1 MTPAL
6 MRCLAVDDEPLAL
19 RILEDFIGKV
29 PGLELAGTAS
39 SAIAAGE
46 VLKREAIDL
55 IFLDINM
62 PHLTGI
68 DFVRL
73 TENLPLVIFTTAY
86 PDYALTGYEL
96 NVVDYLL
103 KPFSFDRFYRAAA
116 KARGLFELRRPSA
129 TAAVPQSEYLMVR
142 VEYSTVRVEIDDILL
157 VEGLKDYVKIITS
170 GKNYVT
176 KISLKKMEEKLPADR
191 FLRVHKSFIVNLER
205 MQAFENNHLSIGPHR
220 IPLSSGYREEFLRF
234 LEKNRL

>member
-1 MTPAL
+1 MNSPV

-19 RILEDFIGKV
+19 RILEDFIGRV

-46 VLKREAIDL
+46 MLRSEAVDL
-55 IFLDINM
+55 LFLDINM
-62 PHLTGI
+62 PQLTGV

-73 TENLPLVIFTTAY
+73 TDNLPLVIFTTAY

-96 NVVDYLL
+96 NAVDYLL
-103 KPFSFDRFYRAAA
+103 KPFSFARFYRAAA
-116 KARGLFELRRPSA
+116 KARELFELRRSP
-129 TAAVPQSEYLMVR
+129 AAAPQEAEYLMVR
-142 VEYSTVRVEIDDILL
+142 VEYSTVRIEIDDIML
-157 VEGLKDYVKIITS
+157 VEGLKDYVKIVTP

-176 KISLKKMEEKLPADR
+176 KISLKKMEEKLPSDR
-191 FLRVHKSFIVNLER
+191 FLRVHKSFIVNLDR
-205 MQAFENNHLSIGPHR
+205 MQAFENNHLSIGSHR